1 MLGTHIHW
9 LQSQLIFAQQM
20 YYLAQYRQMCIS
32 SKINLIFNLA
42 RDIHIA
48 YRGAKGK
55 KIMFSF
61 IGRKAE
67 RKKLEAL
74 SKIAKSTLVVLKGR
88 RRIGKSRLAS
98 EFGKDKALLS
108 FAGLAPIKGMN
119 AQDQRNAFASDMAE
133 QCKMPPFTF
142 LDWSDGFSHLS
153 QYIKIN
159 DGKLTVILLDEISW
173 MASKDPTFIPKLKSW
188 WDKIVLQPVHIM
200 LILCGSV
207 STWIEKNII
216 NSTAFFGRISLQL
229 TLQELSLPESY
240 QLLQDLGFRPS
251 HYDVFKILSVTG
263 GIPWYLEQINPA
275 ETADENIKRLC
286 FEKDSLFSLEFDRI
300 FHDLFSKK
308 NEIYKK
314 IINILSDGMRDLREI
329 RTSLRYAKSG
339 SLSKHLDQLIA
350 SGFVSKHQDW
360 SLQTGKL
367 KRKALYRLC
376 DNYLR
381 FYLKYIE
388 PNLPKIKQNSY
399 LELSLSALPAWEV
412 MMGFQ
417 VENLILKNRSLL
429 LHALGIPAHD
439 IVADNPY
446 IQYPTARQKGCQID
460 YLIQTHSNNLF
471 VCEFKFQKRALKL
484 DIIESMQDKMLRFA
498 VPRGFGIC
506 PVLVHVGGVSDSIYE
521 KRYFYR
527 IIDLTDFFMNDF
539 KSDALEIPYK

>member
-1 MLGTHIHW
+1 
-9 LQSQLIFAQQM
+9 M
-20 YYLAQYRQMCIS
+20 YT
-32 SKINLIFNLA
+32 
-42 RDIHIA
+42 
-48 YRGAKGK
+48 
-55 KIMFSF
+55 F
-61 IGRKAE
+61 IGRKIE
-67 RKKLEAL
+67 LKKLEDL
-74 SKIAKSTLVVLKGR
+74 SKVAKSTLIVLKGR

-98 EFGKDKALLS
+98 EFAKDKALLS
-108 FAGLAPIKGMN
+108 FAGLAPIKGMT
-119 AQDQRNAFASDMAE
+119 AQDQRNAFASAMAE
-133 QCKMPPFTF
+133 QCKIPPFTF
-142 LDWSDGFSHLS
+142 FDWSDGFSHLS
-153 QYIKIN
+153 QCIKMN
-159 DGKLTVILLDEISW
+159 EGKLTVILLDEISW
-173 MASKDPTFIPKLKSW
+173 MAFKDPTFIPKLKLW
-188 WDKIVLQPVHIM
+188 WDKVALQPVHVM

-216 NSTAFFGRISLQL
+216 NSTAFFGRISLQV

-240 QLLQDLGFRPS
+240 QFLQDIGFRPS

-275 ETADENIKRLC
+275 ETADENIRRLC

-314 IINILSDGMRDLREI
+314 IINFLSDGMSSLNEI
-329 RTSLRYAKSG
+329 RIVLKYAKSG

-360 SLQTGKL
+360 SLKTGKL
-367 KRKALYRLC
+367 KREALYRLC

-388 PNLPKIKQNSY
+388 PNLPKIEQNSY
-399 LELSLSALPAWEV
+399 QELSLSALPAWEV

-429 LHALGIPAHD
+429 LQALGIPVHD

-446 IQYPTARQKGCQID
+446 IQYPTSRQHGCQID
-460 YLIQTHSNNLF
+460 YLIQTHSNNLY
-471 VCEFKFQKRALKL
+471 VCEFKFQKRELKL
-484 DIIESMQDKMLRFA
+484 DVIESVQDKIRRFS
-498 VPRGFGIC
+498 VPRGFGVC
-506 PVLVHVGGVSDSIYE
+506 PVLIHIGGVSSSVHE

-527 IIDLTDFFMNDF
+527 IIDLTDFLF
-539 KSDALEIPYK
+539 